1 MYKYISVFYL
11 AVILDFMVMGITNQT
26 VILEM

>member
-26 VILEM
+26 IILEM